1 MKRVMCTVIIIL
13 MMIELSALTLILQ
26 NNEEIEGKLKC
37 YKDDKIYLTQKRK
50 LYIIETK
57 EIKRL
62 IQEGIEI
69 SLDDIP
75 LHKKIFEIGNMAYYN
90 EIINIPSI
98 KEINENLLMQ
108 NKECMLLNETGKNLK
123 SFSSLYY
130 IGLGVSMIGTI
141 ASLPNKDGKID
152 SSGPVISLIG
162 LAILVFAPMKITEA
176 GNNLQKLSQN
186 RYYELERQ
194 LTNNDT
200 IKFIPEKK

>member
-1 MKRVMCTVIIIL
+1 
-13 MMIELSALTLILQ
+13 MMIELSALTLILH
-26 NNEEIEGKLKC
+26 NNEEIEGKLKL
-37 YKDDKIYLTQKRK
+37 YKDDKIYLTKKRK
-50 LYIIETK
+50 LYIVETK
-57 EIKRL
+57 EIKRI
-62 IQEGIEI
+62 IQNGSEI

-75 LHKKIFEIGNMAYYN
+75 FHKKIFEIGNMAYYK

-98 KEINENLLMQ
+98 PSIKKINENLLMQ
-108 NKECMLLNETGKNLK
+108 DKECMLLYETGKNLK
-123 SFSSLYY
+123 SFSSWYY

-141 ASLPNKDGKID
+141 ASLPNKDGEID
-152 SSGPVISLIG
+152 SSGPFISLIG
-162 LAILVFAPMKITEA
+162 LAILVFAPMKVAEA